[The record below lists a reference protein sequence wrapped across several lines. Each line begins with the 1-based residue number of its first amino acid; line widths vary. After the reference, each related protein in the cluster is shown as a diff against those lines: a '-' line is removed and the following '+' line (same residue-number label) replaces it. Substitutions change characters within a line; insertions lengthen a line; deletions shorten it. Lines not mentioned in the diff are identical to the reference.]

1 MTTRRLKA
9 AREQEA
15 EYAALRESHTG
26 LVAEA
31 QGLREELRGAE
42 DREADLEERVKAFA
56 GRAASMAA
64 VVRQREG
71 RIAELSER
79 VRELLAEVRAAEA
92 RPERVSVLLYRGRF
106 HSVHAT
112 VDDAKAEAERCGAA
126 ADGWDPAG
134 HDDGPAGAAWFIFG
148 NHQVK
153 SASTEPAEGAA

>member
-26 LVAEA
+26 LAAEA
-31 QGLREELRGAE
+31 QGLRDRLHRAE
-42 DREADLEERVKAFA
+42 DREADLEERAEAFA

-71 RIAELSER
+71 RIAELSEE

-92 RPERVSVLLYRGRF
+92 RPERVSVLLHRGRF

-112 VDDAKAEAERCGAA
+112 VGDAQAEAIRCGAA
-126 ADGWDPAG
+126 ADG
-134 HDDGPAGAAWFIFG
+134 
-148 NHQVK
+148 
-153 SASTEPAEGAA
+153 

>member
-1 MTTRRLKA
+1 MIRLVSTRRLKA

-31 QGLREELRGAE
+31 QGLREELHRAE
-42 DREADLEERVKAFA
+42 DRAADLEERAKAFA

-71 RIAELSER
+71 RIAELSEE
-79 VRELLAEVRAAEA
+79 VRELLAEVRVAEA
-92 RPERVSVLLYRGRF
+92 RRERVSVLLHRGRF

-112 VDDAKAEAERCGAA
+112 VDDAKAEAIRCGAS
-126 ADGWDPAG
+126 AG
-134 HDDGPAGAAWFIFG
+134 
-148 NHQVK
+148 K
-153 SASTEPAEGAA
+153 TSTRCPPRTAR